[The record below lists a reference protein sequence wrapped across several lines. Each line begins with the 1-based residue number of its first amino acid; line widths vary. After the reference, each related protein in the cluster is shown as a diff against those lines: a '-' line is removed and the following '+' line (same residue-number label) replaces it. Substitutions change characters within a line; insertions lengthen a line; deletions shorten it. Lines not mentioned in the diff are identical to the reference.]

1 MSENMEF
8 NFTFNLTEQEVLSLM
23 EVINRAYEIDY
34 PPLMYYNT
42 LLKLEKKLS
51 TEIENQ
57 INNQISN
64 T

>member
-23 EVINRAYEIDY
+23 EVIGRAYEINY
-34 PPLMYYNT
+34 PPLMYYNA

-57 INNQISN
+57 INSQVFNI
-64 T
+64 